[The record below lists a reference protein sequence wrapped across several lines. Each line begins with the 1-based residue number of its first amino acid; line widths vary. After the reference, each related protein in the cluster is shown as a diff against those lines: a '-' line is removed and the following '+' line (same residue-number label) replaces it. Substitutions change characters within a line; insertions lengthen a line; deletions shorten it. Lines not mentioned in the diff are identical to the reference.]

1 MSLQLAAQHLAN
13 QGRGRDSMLVHMSPR
28 EVRGLQ
34 QLAMAKGGSL
44 SINPQTGL
52 PEAGFLEDLL
62 PTLAGVALSFI
73 PGVGPLAAA
82 GIVGGATGIA
92 TGDVGKG
99 LMAGLGAWGGAG
111 LTNAIGQMGASA
123 LASNPE
129 MVAAQLGVEGA
140 ATGAGSQ
147 AAMLAAQNAGMG
159 SAGLEAVR
167 SAAGTATGVGTQAAM
182 PTLANQISTGAAQQF
197 MPSGSFNVSDAASGA
212 YNLAKANPMMTG
224 AAMLPPVVGA
234 LETPGVV
241 TPPEMEEDPANP
253 NLKRISSNFG
263 PTYTAPRYYTPSYPV
278 YGAEGGEVRGLAMG
292 GQPSGPVER
301 MSANDMQAGMYPM
314 GMFDRTYYATPTQR
328 PASMEII
335 KSDYDTPVNPM
346 TGLPPVRMNKGGVS
360 HLPVK
365 GVYSDPDP
373 DTARKSADEAA
384 MIRLNKIRKGASLAG
399 VKMPATTVKGL
410 GDIPTVGAAKGGH
423 LGSYSDGG
431 RMLKGPGDGMSDDI
445 PAMIGKKQPARLADG
460 EFVVPAD
467 VVSHLGNGSTDAGAR
482 KLYKMMDNIRKARTG
497 KKKQAPAVKA
507 DKYLPA

>member
-13 QGRGRDSMLVHMSPR
+13 QGRGNDSMLVHMSPR

-34 QLAMAKGGSL
+34 ALAMAKGGAL

-92 TGDVGKG
+92 TGDIGKG

-129 MVAAQLGVEGA
+129 MVASQLGVEGA

-147 AAMLAAQNAGMG
+147 AAMLAAQNQGMG

-167 SAAGTATGVGTQAAM
+167 SAAGTASGVGTQAAM

-197 MPSGSFNVSDAASGA
+197 MPSGSFSVTDAAKGA
-212 YNLAKANPMMTG
+212 YNLAKDNPMMAG
-224 AAMLPPVVGA
+224 AAALPPVVGA
-234 LETPGVV
+234 LQAPGVV
-241 TPPEMEEDPANP
+241 VPPNYTEEEDSE
-253 NLKRISSNFG
+253 LKRISPNFRAS
-263 PTYTAPRYYTPSYPV
+263 TATPNYYTPSYPT
-278 YGAEGGEVRGLAMG
+278 YGASGGTVKGLAMG

-301 MSANDMQAGMYPM
+301 MSMGDMQPGMYPQ
-314 GMFDRTYYATPTQR
+314 GMMDKTYYATPSQR
-328 PASMEII
+328 PASMEVVN
-335 KSDYDTPVNPM
+335 SDYDTPVNSM
-346 TGLPPVRMNKGGVS
+346 TGMQPMRMNKGGPA
-360 HLPVK
+360 HLGVK
-365 GVYSDPDP
+365 GVYSDSDP
-373 DTARKSADEAA
+373 DTARKDAYEAA
-384 MIRLNKIRKGASLAG
+384 MIRLNKSRKAASLPG
-399 VKMPATTVKGL
+399 VKMPASTVKGL
-410 GDIPTVGAAKGGH
+410 GDIPTIGAAQGGH
-423 LGSYSDGG
+423 LGGYSDGG